1 VQELIGSAS
10 KPRAVLVC
18 LDDIQ
23 RRLEIEG
30 VSLAP
35 HPPSCEANAET
46 DAGTDDPQLMAWRE
60 ARGKNHCEC
69 RMRLNMLHRLFRGMF
84 FAVVRAAG

>member
-1 VQELIGSAS
+1 MCNVQELIGSAS

-23 RRLEIEG
+23 RRLEIGG

-35 HPPSCEANAET
+35 HPPSGEADAGT
-46 DAGTDDPQLMAWRE
+46 DAGTDDPQLLAWRE
-60 ARGKNHCEC
+60 ARGKNQREC
-69 RMRLNMLHRLFRGMF
+69 RTRLNMLHRLFRGIF
-84 FAVVRAAG
+84 YAVV